1 MNITVLNTKIG
12 EVGNKMPNTNGLVT
26 TAVLNTKIGEVKN
39 ETRVV
44 SELVKEKYY
53 DAKISNVERTY
64 FNTSHYNKFTSEILD
79 AKIKQNLIF
88 QNSDLNTKLKTLT
101 TKTELKAD
109 KIKSKVK

>member
-1 MNITVLNTKIG
+1 MLIKNPDINGLVNITVLNAKIG
-12 EVGNKMPNTNGLVT
+12 KVGNKIPNTNGLVT

-44 SELVKEKYY
+44 SELVKEKDY
-53 DAKISNVERTY
+53 DAKISNAQGTY

-88 QNSDLNTKLKTLT
+88 PIS
-101 TKTELKAD
+101 
-109 KIKSKVK
+109 